1 MNEPSLGG
9 ASWYLALTLSER
21 IGAKEEGSGLPL
33 QGFDEKLAER
43 RIQKWRSQ
51 TPFGAD
57 SYYQQRLGSDRITP
71 QEFRYLLGESQ
82 EAIKERCQRMP
93 WLKEL
98 EKAFSRREAP
108 KIKIIP
114 PSELQPG
121 KESSG
126 FLYAIEPLVSQGIE
140 KLETGIEALSNQQQG
155 DSPLPFDPKTAK
167 AILFKSLPEQLLAM
181 LGQTMAL
188 ELNVA
193 RLQGLL
199 SGATARER
207 FLSFL
212 ERIYQRDIMLAILQ
226 EYPVLARQL
235 ILCIDRWVS
244 FSLEFLQHLGT
255 DWAAICS
262 TFSLQNY
269 PGVLVEIKGNAGDT
283 HQGGRSVVIAKF
295 SSGFQVVY
303 KPKSLAAD
311 VHLQELLVWIN
322 ERSSHPPFRTLK
334 VLECGT
340 YGWVEF
346 TGFESCRSQEEVWR
360 FYQRMGGYLALLYAL
375 EATDFHS
382 ENLIAAG
389 EQPVLIDLE
398 TLFHPRGRVTDEG
411 ESVFL
416 AREEMTYSVLRVGL
430 LPQRLWANEESAG
443 VDTSGIGATPGQVMP
458 KRIRSWEGVATDE
471 MRVIREQTSLG
482 GSQNRPRL
490 NDSEVNALE
499 YSEAI
504 IEGFTSVYRCLAKY
518 RDDLSQFLKRFAGDE
533 VRVVLR
539 QTRTY
544 SLLIGESFHPDL
556 LRNALE
562 RDRLFD
568 RLWVDAEYR
577 PDLIK
582 VIPKEREDLWQGDI
596 PMFAARVNSRD
607 LVASDNCYPDFFERS
622 GMELVQH
629 RLQQLNEPDLERQIW
644 FIRASLST
652 LALAA
657 NPAGWKTYSPLAPQ
671 TIPDDALRHSLCL
684 EKAKAIGDRLELLAL
699 RGDSI
704 SGARRSGNIASL
716 STSGRSASSTSL
728 SLNLPGRATPG
739 RGTATWIGVTLVGGK
754 HWTLQPLNWS
764 LYDGIPGVA
773 LFLAYLGAVTE
784 EKRYTNLAKAALRTL
799 QHQVRQNESLIKSI
813 GGFSGWGGII
823 YTLSHLG
830 VLWQQPELLEEAA
843 GLVGVVR
850 AKISQDEQLDVIGG
864 AAGCIGS
871 LLALYSALPADD
883 ILAAAIECGD
893 RLIEKLQSP
902 EHISWISQA
911 EVIRAGF
918 AHGMPGIARALLEL
932 AAVTKEERFLETA
945 LAALDLPKLAA
956 RKQDGEL
963 AIWCNGAPGVGLALL
978 SFLRAECPFY
988 DNADIRA
995 VIEGAIATTLTAGF
1009 GLSHCLCHGDL
1020 GNIEFLLG
1028 ARQIFADFLALGEG
1042 NIAVAKLAGPSDS
1055 LWGDRIDGIA
1065 ATILESMDKYGFL
1078 CGVPLGVETPG
1089 LMTGIA
1095 GIGYGLL
1102 RLAEGDRVPSVLVQ
1116 AAPIPF

>member
-1 MNEPSLGG
+1 
-9 ASWYLALTLSER
+9 
-21 IGAKEEGSGLPL
+21 
-33 QGFDEKLAER
+33 
-43 RIQKWRSQ
+43 
-51 TPFGAD
+51 
-57 SYYQQRLGSDRITP
+57 
-71 QEFRYLLGESQ
+71 LGESQ
-82 EAIKERCQRMP
+82 EAIKERCPAMP
-93 WLKEL
+93 WLAEL

-121 KESSG
+121 QESNG

-140 KLETGIEALSNQQQG
+140 KLEKGIEALANQQQE
-155 DSPLPFDPKTAK
+155 DSPLPFDPNTAK
-167 AILFKSLPEQLLAM
+167 AILFKNLPEQLLAM
-181 LGQTMAL
+181 LSQTMAL

-235 ILCIDRWVS
+235 ILQIDRWVS
-244 FSLEFLQHLGT
+244 FSLEFLQHLLA

-262 TFSLQNY
+262 TFTHQNY

-311 VHLQELLVWIN
+311 VHLQELFVWLN
-322 ERSSHPPFRTLK
+322 ERSSHPPFRTIK

-346 TGFESCRSQEEVWR
+346 VNFESCRSQQEVWR

-398 TLFHPRGRVTDEG
+398 TLFHPRRRVTDEG

-416 AREEMTYSVLRVGL
+416 AREEMTYSVLRAGL
-430 LPQRLWANEESAG
+430 LPHRLWANEESAG
-443 VDTSGIGATPGQVMP
+443 VDLSGIGATPGQVMP
-458 KRIRSWEGVATDE
+458 KPIRSWEGVATDS
-471 MRVIREQTSLG
+471 MRVVREQTSLA

-490 NDSEVNALE
+490 NDSEINVLE

-568 RLWVDAEYR
+568 RLWVDAQYR
-577 PDLIK
+577 PDLAK
-582 VIPKEREDLWQGDI
+582 VIPKERKDLWQGDI
-596 PMFAARVNSRD
+596 PMFAARANSRD
-607 LVASDNCYPDFFERS
+607 LVASNNCYPDFFERS

-629 RLQQLNEPDLERQIW
+629 RLQQLDEGDLKRQIW

-657 NPAGWKTYSPLAPQ
+657 KPAGWKSYSPLAPQ
-671 TIPDDALRHSLCL
+671 TVPDDALRRSLCL
-684 EKAKAIGDRLELLAL
+684 EKAKAVGDRLELLAL
-699 RGDSI
+699 RGDSD
-704 SGARRSGNIASL
+704 
-716 STSGRSASSTSL
+716 
-728 SLNLPGRATPG
+728 
-739 RGTATWIGVTLVGGK
+739 ATWIGVTLVGGK

-764 LYDGIPGVA
+764 LYDGISGVA
-773 LFLAYLGAVTE
+773 FFLAYLGAVTE
-784 EKRYTNLAKAALRTL
+784 EKRYTHLARAALKTL

-843 GLVGVVR
+843 GFVGVVR
-850 AKISQDEQLDVIGG
+850 AKISQDERLDVIDG

-871 LLALYSALPADD
+871 LLALYSVFPSDD

-893 RLIEKLQSP
+893 RLIEKLQSQ
-902 EHISWISQA
+902 ELVSWVSQA
-911 EVIRAGF
+911 EITRTGF
-918 AHGMPGIARALLEL
+918 AHGIPGIARALLEL
-932 AAVTKEERFLETA
+932 AGHCWNRQDACSTEERFLETA
-945 LAALDLPKLAA
+945 LAALDLPKLASQ
-956 RKQDGEL
+956 KQDGEL
-963 AIWCNGAPGVGLALL
+963 ATWCNGAPGVGLALL
-978 SFLRAECPFY
+978 SFLHSSYLQARCP
-988 DNADIRA
+988 DNTDIRA
-995 VIEGAIATTLTAGF
+995 AIEGAIATTLTRGF
-1009 GLSHCLCHGDL
+1009 GLNHCLCHGDL
-1020 GNIEFLLG
+1020 GNIEFLLR
-1028 ARQIFADFLALGEG
+1028 ARQILG
-1042 NIAVAKLAGPSDS
+1042 DS
-1055 LWGDRIDGIA
+1055 QRSDRIDGIA
-1065 ATILESMDKYGFL
+1065 ATILESIDKYGFL

-1116 AAPIPF
+1116 APPGS